1 MANACSMVHLICL
14 FMKTHLLALLQDNC
28 LDLLRCALLHKLSA
42 CVRNRTAFCKH
53 LLRPIKSAVLADS
66 DISIKPKYLPEM

>member
-1 MANACSMVHLICL
+1 VLHGASYLLVYENAPASVV
-14 FMKTHLLALLQDNC
+14 ADNC